1 MFDVD
6 EFFEFFV
13 IDFKVSIEVNVFFLV
28 DVFKKIVFVIE

>member
-13 IDFKVSIEVNVFFLV
+13 IELKVSLEVNIFFLV